1 MQVTDTLQD
10 QFEASIRE
18 RIKKSKGLV
27 PLNLK
32 MRDHPLGLIASLHL
46 SGESKDFEVAVNN
59 LKNAYEGEI
68 DEFCPS
74 EINGTFQGATCRIHA
89 FLIRK

>member
-1 MQVTDTLQD
+1 MQVSDTLQD

-18 RIKKSKGLV
+18 RLETSTNLV

-46 SGESKDFEVAVNN
+46 SGQAADFELAVKG
-59 LKNAYEGEI
+59 LKDAYEGEI
-68 DEFCPS
+68 DEFRPS
-74 EINGTFQGATCRIHA
+74 EINGTFQGSTCRIHA